1 MTELRQTDQVLPA
14 AQRALNRQ
22 DITWALGLFGTAIGA
37 GTLFLP
43 IAAGIGG
50 TWTLLFIALFA
61 LPVTY
66 FSHRAL
72 TRFVQSGADSDR
84 DITDVVGRHFG
95 PHARALFTV
104 LYFFA
109 IFPILLVYSVA
120 ITNTTLDVLT
130 HQLGMTSPPRAL
142 VSFLLIAVLIGIARG
157 GERRVVKAMSYLVY
171 PFIAALVILSLI
183 LIPHWSTAFFAA
195 SARTEAASSSSA
207 VWTSIWMA
215 IPVLVFS
222 FNHSPII
229 SAFAMDQRQRYGA
242 NADRKSCQILGG
254 AHLLMVATV
263 LLFVF
268 SCVLSL
274 TPADLA
280 EAKADNITILSYLAR
295 HFNTRI
301 IEVAAPIIALIA
313 IAKSF
318 LGHYIGAREGAV
330 GLIEHVCRGKSSL
343 RRHRVLNDVAAVLMG
358 LSCWGVATLNPGILS
373 MIEKLGGPIIAL
385 LLFLLPMVAIY
396 TLPVLSRYRRNPSN
410 LLVIVIGVLAVLAAF
425 SQITGILSA
434 LWSFLTHAV

>member
-1 MTELRQTDQVLPA
+1 MTELHQTDQA
-14 AQRALNRQ
+14 APKASRVLNRQ
-22 DITWALGLFGTAIGA
+22 DITWTLGLFGTAVGA

-43 IAAGIGG
+43 ITAGVGG
-50 TWTLLFIALFA
+50 TWTLLFIALLAF
-61 LPVTY
+61 PVTY

-72 TRFVQSGADSDR
+72 TRFVQSGAEEDR

-95 PHARALFTV
+95 RHARALFTL

-120 ITNTTLDVLT
+120 ITNTTWEFI
-130 HQLGMTSPPRAL
+130 QYQIGIEAPSRAL
-142 VSFLLIAVLIGIARG
+142 ISFVLITALIAVARG
-157 GERRVVKAMSYLVY
+157 GEHRVVKAMSYLVY
-171 PFIAALVILSLI
+171 PFIMALVILSLM
-183 LIPHWSTAFFAA
+183 LIPHWSTAFFVA
-195 SARTEAASSSSA
+195 SAKDSAANSGTA
-207 VWTSIWMA
+207 LWTSLWMA

-229 SAFAMDQRQRYGA
+229 SAFAMEQRHRYGQE
-242 NADRKSCQILGG
+242 ADRKSCQILRR
-254 AHLLMVATV
+254 AHLLMVLTV

-274 TPADLA
+274 VPADLA
-280 EAKADNITILSYLAR
+280 KASVANISILSYLASR
-295 HFNTRI
+295 FNTPAI
-301 IEVAAPIIALIA
+301 AIAAPIIALVA

-330 GLIEHVCRGKSSL
+330 GLIEQFCRGTLSPRRL
-343 RRHRVLNDVAAVLMG
+343 RIVNDIAAILMG
-358 LSCWGVATLNPGILS
+358 LLCWCAATLNPSILT
-373 MIEKLGGPIIAL
+373 MIKQLGGPIIAL

-410 LLVIVIGVLAVLAAF
+410 ALVIVIGVLAVLAAF
-425 SQITGILSA
+425 SDITGILA
-434 LWSFLTHAV
+434 GIWAFATHWF

>member
-1 MTELRQTDQVLPA
+1 MTEFHQTNPA
-14 AQRALNRQ
+14 ARRTLDRQ

-50 TWTLLFIALFA
+50 TWTLLFITLFA

-72 TRFVQSGADSDR
+72 TRFVQSGNESDR

-95 PHARALFTV
+95 PHARALFTL

-120 ITNTTLDVLT
+120 ITNTTLDLLLYQFGIT
-130 HQLGMTSPPRAL
+130 PPSRAL
-142 VSFLLIAVLIGIARG
+142 VSFLLIAILIGVARG

-183 LIPHWSTAFFAA
+183 LIPHWSAAFFTE
-195 SARTEAASSSSA
+195 SAKTNAASSDGA
-207 VWTSIWMA
+207 LWTSIWMA

-229 SAFAMDQRQRYGA
+229 SAFAMDQRHRYGSD
-242 NADRKSCQILGG
+242 ADRKSGQILGS
-254 AHLLMVATV
+254 AHLLMVVTV

-274 TPADLA
+274 TPVDLA

-295 HFNTRI
+295 HFNTKI

-330 GLIEHVCRGKSSL
+330 GLIEHVCVGKSSP

-358 LSCWGVATLNPGILS
+358 AICWCVATLNPGILA
-373 MIEKLGGPIIAL
+373 MIEKLGGPVIAL

-410 LLVIVIGVLAVLAAF
+410 ALVIVIGVLAVLAAF
-425 SQITGILSA
+425 SQVTGILAA
-434 LWSFLTHAV
+434 LWSFLTRLF

>member
-1 MTELRQTDQVLPA
+1 MTELRQTDQAIPA
-14 AQRALNRQ
+14 PPRGFDRQ
-22 DITWALGLFGTAIGA
+22 DVTWALGLFGTAIGA

-50 TWTLLFIALFA
+50 TWTLLFITLFA

-72 TRFVQSGADSDR
+72 TRFVQSGADTDR

-95 PHARALFTV
+95 THARALFTV

-120 ITNTTLDVLT
+120 ITNTALDMLH
-130 HQLGMTSPPRAL
+130 HQLGITPLPRSL
-142 VSFLLIAVLIGIARG
+142 VAFVLIAVLIGVARG

-183 LIPHWSTAFFAA
+183 LIPHWSTAFFTA
-195 SARTEAASSSSA
+195 SAEANASNSNGA
-207 VWTSIWMA
+207 LWTSIWMA

-229 SAFAMDQRQRYGA
+229 SAFAMDQRHRYGPH
-242 NADRKSCQILGG
+242 ADQKSCRILAG

-274 TPADLA
+274 TPADLVS
-280 EAKADNITILSYLAR
+280 AKAENITILSYLAR
-295 HFNTRI
+295 HFNTKI

-330 GLIEHVCRGKSSL
+330 GLIEHCCKGQPST
-343 RRHRVLNDVAAVLMG
+343 RRHRLLNDLAAVLMG
-358 LSCWGVATLNPGILS
+358 LICWGVATLNPGILS

-425 SQITGILSA
+425 SQITGILA
-434 LWSFLTHAV
+434 GVWSFLTHWL

>member
-1 MTELRQTDQVLPA
+1 MTELRQTAEASPLV
-14 AQRALNRQ
+14 QRAQHRQ
-22 DITWALGLFGTAIGA
+22 DVTWALGLFGTAIGA

-43 IAAGIGG
+43 ITAGIGG
-50 TWTLLFIALFA
+50 IWTLLFITLFS

-72 TRFVQSGADSDR
+72 TRFVQSGTETDR

-95 PHARALFTV
+95 PHARVLFTL

-120 ITNTTLDVLT
+120 ITNTTLELLQ
-130 HQLGMTSPPRAL
+130 HQIGITPPPRAL
-142 VSFLLIAVLIGIARG
+142 VSFLLIAGLIGVARG
-157 GERRVVKAMSYLVY
+157 GEQRVVKAMSYLVY

-183 LIPHWSTAFFAA
+183 LIPHWSTAFFSA
-195 SARTEAASSSSA
+195 SADTAQPEANGS
-207 VWTSIWMA
+207 VWSSIWLA
-215 IPVLVFS
+215 IPVLVFA

-229 SAFAMDQRQRYGA
+229 SAFAMDQRQRYGKD
-242 NADRKSCQILGG
+242 ADHKSCQIMRH

-274 TPADLA
+274 TPANLA
-280 EAKADNITILSYLAR
+280 EAKAANITILSYLAR
-295 HFNTRI
+295 HFDTPAI
-301 IEVAAPIIALIA
+301 GIAAPIIALIA

-330 GLIEHVCRGKSSL
+330 GLIEHVYPHSL
-343 RRHRVLNDVAAVLMG
+343 PTKRHRLLNNVAAVLMG
-358 LSCWGVATLNPGILS
+358 LICWLVATLDPSILG
-373 MIEKLGGPIIAL
+373 MIEQLGGPIIAM
-385 LLFLLPMVAIY
+385 LLFLLPMVAVY
-396 TLPVLSRYRRNPSN
+396 TIPTLHHYRRNTSN
-410 LLVIVIGVLAVLAAF
+410 LLVIVIGILAVLAAF
-425 SQITGILSA
+425 SRL
-434 LWSFLTHAV
+434 L

>member
-1 MTELRQTDQVLPA
+1 MTELRQTDRATPT

-22 DITWALGLFGTAIGA
+22 DVTWALGLFGTAIGA

-43 IAAGIGG
+43 ITAGIGG
-50 TWTLLFIALFA
+50 TWTLLFITLLA

-72 TRFVQSGADSDR
+72 TRFVQSGAESDR

-95 PHARALFTV
+95 RHARALFTL

-120 ITNTTLDVLT
+120 ITNTMLDFLHYQIGIT
-130 HQLGMTSPPRAL
+130 PPSRAL
-142 VSFLLIAVLIGIARG
+142 VSFILIAVLIGVARG

-183 LIPHWSTAFFAA
+183 LIPHWSTAFFTA
-195 SARTEAASSSSA
+195 SAEANAASSNSA
-207 VWTSIWMA
+207 LCTSLWMA

-229 SAFAMDQRQRYGA
+229 SAFAMDQRHRYGQD
-242 NADRKSCQILGG
+242 ADRKSCQILGC
-254 AHLLMVATV
+254 AHLLMVLTV

-280 EAKADNITILSYLAR
+280 EAKAANITILSYLAR
-295 HFNTRI
+295 HFHTPAI
-301 IEVAAPIIALIA
+301 DLAAPIIALVA

-330 GLIEHVCRGKSSL
+330 GLIEHVCRGKSSPQ
-343 RRHRVLNDVAAVLMG
+343 RHRIINDVAAVLMG
-358 LSCWGVATLNPGILS
+358 LLCWCVATLNPGILS
-373 MIEKLGGPIIAL
+373 MIEQLGGPIIAL

-396 TLPVLSRYRRNPSN
+396 TLPMLSRYRRSPSN
-410 LLVIVIGVLAVLAAF
+410 VLVIVIGVLAVLAAF
-425 SQITGILSA
+425 SQITGILA
-434 LWSFLTHAV
+434 GMWAFVTHWF